1 MMTIG
6 HLSVK
11 AQGRQDSGPKYPA
24 LLQVEASFSQR
35 SSGLQLTISSL
46 HWGISTVPPPT
57 ARARSRGCSMAK
69 PPKVSGTKTGIWRK
83 GSKVGF
89 LLRTVSSTVNGKAFS
104 KWFVEA
110 CSSGYGLDQLQWG
123 GKLWTISP
131 AWCWGR
137 RLLYSHY
144 SRGKSTF
151 LTWII

>member
-123 GKLWTISP
+123 ASGGPFPQHGAGEGGSYILIIAEENP
-131 AWCWGR
+131 
-137 RLLYSHY
+137 LFSH
-144 SRGKSTF
+144 G
-151 LTWII
+151 